1 MKELDVVII
10 VAMQGEKMLL
20 IRRRDKNPMWD
31 RKWEFPG
38 GKIEHGE
45 NPVVAARRELLEET
59 GLDAMLVSPLGELE
73 NDWHLPDGEILR
85 IHAQCFCCSEMSG
98 DVHLEVG
105 KADQYTW
112 ADVSTIQTLDTLENV
127 GRILRMLQ

>member
-1 MKELDVVII
+1 MKELDIVII

-38 GKIEHGE
+38 GKIEPGE
-45 NPVVAARRELLEET
+45 DLATAARRELLEET
-59 GLDAMLVSPLGELE
+59 GLHAMGISFVGTLE
-73 NDWHLPDGEILR
+73 HDWHLSDGEILR
-85 IHAQCFCCSEMSG
+85 IHAQCFCCPETRG
-98 DVHLEVG
+98 EVHLEVG

-112 ADVSTIQTLDTLENV
+112 ADASTIQTLDTLENV
-127 GRILRMLQ
+127 GRILDMLR